1 MLDDPAVSARSFQGN
16 AKANGGSLKERA
28 AKKRECAYGPRVFWL
43 GSGSLIESG
52 HTMKLV
58 NIGFGNLV
66 SGERLLAVV
75 SPDSA
80 PIKRLVQESRE
91 RGMLIDATY
100 GRKTAAILIMDSD
113 HVILSALAPE
123 KLAPRFGIEEEEEH
137 L

>member
-1 MLDDPAVSARSFQGN
+1 
-16 AKANGGSLKERA
+16 
-28 AKKRECAYGPRVFWL
+28 
-43 GSGSLIESG
+43 
-52 HTMKLV
+52 MKLV

-100 GRKTAAILIMDSD
+100 GRKTAAILMMDSG
-113 HVILSALAPE
+113 HVVLSALSPE
-123 KLAPRFGIEEEEEH
+123 KLAPRFGIEGEEEH